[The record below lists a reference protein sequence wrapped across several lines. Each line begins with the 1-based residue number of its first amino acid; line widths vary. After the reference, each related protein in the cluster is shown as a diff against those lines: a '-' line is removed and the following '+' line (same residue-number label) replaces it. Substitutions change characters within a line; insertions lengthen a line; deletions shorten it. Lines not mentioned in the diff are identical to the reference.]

1 MKASFENQIVKI
13 GDETNFASNEKS
25 QNVLDT
31 ATFDFTSIGLDLN
44 LNAKVPV
51 NLTLKEMNEYLHS
64 LEDKT

>member
-31 ATFDFTSIGLDLN
+31 ATFDFTSIGLDHN

-64 LEDKT
+64 LEEKT